1 MTLDPGDVNKAHV
14 QCGPLNGHIHGVV
27 TPVNGP
33 KKMGRWGYIT
43 PDPEIEEAPVTSIV
57 KQFMKVCHDSSLEQT
72 VKLLIQIS
80 YLPFLLPTLTCGF
93 FFRG

>member
-1 MTLDPGDVNKAHV
+1 
-14 QCGPLNGHIHGVV
+14 
-27 TPVNGP
+27 
-33 KKMGRWGYIT
+33 MGRWRYIT

-80 YLPFLLPTLTCGF
+80 YLPFLLPALTFRF
-93 FFRG
+93 FFRGYTGKGSEIIVNNALYMIHGWSGIWILRLAYSHS